1 MAEQGAPELELLRYA
16 SDGTDDEVSRAT
28 QQRQIDSMSVR
39 LHWTVG
45 RAGLPYGV
53 SVGRLHASDVLPRVR
68 FDAAEAEAEEGL
80 AFAEVGGP
88 GRGENART
96 FLARAT
102 LSPLGRRSALASRCT
117 SSSASCS

>member
-96 FLARAT
+96 FSLAHPFP
-102 LSPLGRRSALASRCT
+102 PLGRRSALASRCT